1 MKPKSFAEMR
11 CPVARALE
19 ALGDRWTLLILRD
32 LFLGLRRHDDLSRS
46 TGIPPTTL
54 SSRLRHLEDEGLLT
68 KRPYQTNPP
77 RHEYVLTR
85 AGEAAWPIL
94 LGLAQWGNA
103 HGGLGEPPMEFVDA
117 RSGHDLH
124 LEAVDSLSGEMVPP
138 ESIEMR
144 AGPGA
149 DELARWR
156 VARGREGRQNR
167 PR

>member
-19 ALGDRWTLLILRD
+19 VIGDRWTLLILRD
-32 LFLGLRRHDDLSRS
+32 LFLGLCRHDDLSRS
-46 TGIPPTTL
+46 SGIPPTTL
-54 SSRLRHLEDEGLLT
+54 SSRLRQLEQQGLVA

-77 RHEYVLTR
+77 RYEYVLTPTGR
-85 AGEAAWPIL
+85 AAWPIL

-103 HGGLGEPPMEFVDA
+103 HGGLAESPMEFVDA
-117 RSGHDLH
+117 RSGHDIH
-124 LEAVDSLSGEMVPP
+124 LEAVDTVSGERIPP

-156 VARGREGRQNR
+156 VARGQQARHARAR
-167 PR
+167 